1 MHPEAAR
8 EEHYDGLPRAERE
21 LERRV
26 GGTLQR
32 LGRGANTGWGGKG
45 ESEELKS
52 VGVSG
57 LGMNDGGSQS

>member
-32 LGRGANTGWGGKG
+32 LGRGANTG
-45 ESEELKS
+45 
-52 VGVSG
+52 
-57 LGMNDGGSQS
+57 